1 MNYFK
6 TTHYLGKKKRTYN
19 GTFIEIGE
27 ANISLWR
34 RGRKRKRERKG
45 EEEEG
50 KEEEEEGDMK
60 KMEKLSVLLKP
71 FVISVQPYKNNEC

>member
-19 GTFIEIGE
+19 GTFIEIRE

-34 RGRKRKRERKG
+34 RGGRGQGRGRERRRKGRREGGRGGGGYKDDGEREERKRNRRGGEKG
-45 EEEEG
+45 GG
-50 KEEEEEGDMK
+50 K
-60 KMEKLSVLLKP
+60 
-71 FVISVQPYKNNEC
+71 

>member
-34 RGRKRKRERKG
+34 RGRKRTRERKG

-60 KMEKLSVLLKP
+60 KMEKGRRKRNRRGGE
-71 FVISVQPYKNNEC
+71 KGGGK

>member
-34 RGRKRKRERKG
+34 RGRKRTRERRRKG
-45 EEEEG
+45 RREGGRGGGGYEEDGEREEEE
-50 KEEEEEGDMK
+50 K
-60 KMEKLSVLLKP
+60 
-71 FVISVQPYKNNEC
+71 